1 MCNIFCNTL
10 EGCLTGPKHLN
21 MPGDVW
27 CKVQT
32 PSCGTWRCASP
43 LCAGVGYAALG
54 LRVGQYLPDCDSV
67 HLDMTPMTSIA
78 ASSRLQEGDQKKNF
92 STLKNTH
99 AWSIFFRPNILF
111 SKCWPDLVCTNIL
124 YYRGHQKVAS
134 AEFRMP
140 VMERA
145 SRMRLMHRLLYWGVP
160 EETRLTRDVTQCT

>member
-1 MCNIFCNTL
+1 MVQGSNAVLWHVAVRFPPVCWGRVC
-10 EGCLTGPKHLN
+10 CLR
-21 MPGDVW
+21 
-27 CKVQT
+27 
-32 PSCGTWRCASP
+32 S
-43 LCAGVGYAALG
+43 
-54 LRVGQYLPDCDSV
+54 RVGQYLPDCDSV

-78 ASSRLQEGDQKKNF
+78 ASSRLQEGDKKNF
-92 STLKNTH
+92 STLKSTH
-99 AWSIFFRPNILF
+99 AWSIFFRPNFLF

-160 EETRLTRDVTQCT
+160 EETRLTRDVAQCT